1 MVKYMDGNIS
11 TWSNDDYDRDSI
23 KLCVNKIKEEFGQQF
38 SNSKSILEQHTHT
51 MTIHE
56 SQLPDGVVFAETKE
70 DVQKVVKICSEHKCP
85 IIPFGVGSS
94 FEGHLNAPF
103 GGISIDMN
111 NMNKIIEVFSED
123 LLVVVQPGVT
133 REQLNTHLRDTGLF
147 FPIDPGANAS
157 IGGMA
162 ATRASGTNAV
172 KYGTMKDNV
181 IALEVVTP
189 DGEIIK
195 TASKARKSSAGYDLT
210 RLMVGSEGTLGIST
224 EITLKLY
231 GIPEVIA
238 GGRVSFPSVKD
249 ATDCVIMTIQAGIP
263 VARIEFLDVTQ
274 VKAINNYS
282 KTNLPESPLLLLEFH
297 GSDLSVKEQSELFG
311 EICADFGGIDFEWT
325 SNNEERNKLWK
336 ARHDAYWSCKAVRPE
351 AEIYSTDVCVPIS
364 RLSDCI
370 IETIEDMERN
380 NLIGPI
386 VSHAGDGNFHVAL
399 LIDKNSEEELK
410 KLSDFLTRI
419 SERAIRMD
427 GTCTGEHGVGQGKR
441 KYMLKELG
449 SAVDVMKQIKNAFDP
464 KKIMNPG
471 KLFL

>member
-1 MVKYMDGNIS
+1 MDGNTSI
-11 TWSNDDYDRDSI
+11 WSSDNYDPESI
-23 KLCVNKIKEEFGQQF
+23 KLCVIKLKEEFGQQF
-38 SNSKSILEQHTHT
+38 SNTQSILEQHTHT

-56 SQLPDGVVFAETKE
+56 SELPDGVVFVETKY
-70 DVQKVVKICSEHKCP
+70 DVQKVVNICKEYKCP

-94 FEGHLNAPF
+94 FEGHLNAPY

-111 NMNKIIEVFSED
+111 NMNKILKVYQDD

-133 REQLNTHLRDTGLF
+133 REQLNTYLRDTGLF

-157 IGGMA
+157 IGGMT

-172 KYGTMKDNV
+172 RYGTMKDNV

-189 DGEIIK
+189 DGQIIK
-195 TASKARKSSAGYDLT
+195 TANKARKSSAGYDLT
-210 RLMVGSEGTLGIST
+210 RLMIGSEGTLGITT

-238 GGRVSFPSVKD
+238 GGRVSFPTVKD
-249 ATDCVIMTIQAGIP
+249 ATDAVIMTIQAGIP
-263 VARIEFLDVTQ
+263 VARIEFMDTAQ
-274 VKAINNYS
+274 VKAVNNYS
-282 KTNLPESPLLLLEFH
+282 KTNLPEAPLLLVEFH
-297 GSDLSVKEQSELFG
+297 GSQSSVDEQSELFG
-311 EICADFGGIDFEWT
+311 EISSDFGGKDFEWT
-325 SNNEERNKLWK
+325 SNNEDRNKLWK
-336 ARHDAYWSCKAVRPE
+336 ARHDAYWSCRAVRPE
-351 AEIYSTDVCVPIS
+351 AELYSTDVCVPIS
-364 RLSDCI
+364 KLSDCI
-370 IETIEDMERN
+370 TETIEDMEQN
-380 NLIGPI
+380 ELIGPI

-399 LIDKNSEEELK
+399 LIDKNSRTELD
-410 KLSDFLTRI
+410 KLDNFLLRI

-449 SAVDVMKQIKNAFDP
+449 NAVNVMKSVKEAFDP
-464 KKIMNPG
+464 HKIMNPG

>member
-1 MVKYMDGNIS
+1 MDGSIS
-11 TWSNDDYDRDSI
+11 AWTESDYSKESI
-23 KLCVNKIKEEFGQQF
+23 KLCVNKIKDEFGQQF

-56 SQLPDGVVFAETKE
+56 SELPDGVVFAETKE
-70 DVQKVVKICSEHKCP
+70 DVQKVVKICSEYKCP

-94 FEGHLNAPF
+94 FEGHINAPY

-111 NMNKIIEVFSED
+111 NMNKIIKVYQED

-157 IGGMA
+157 IGGMT

-172 KYGTMKDNV
+172 RYGTMKDNV

-189 DGEIIK
+189 DGQIIK
-195 TASKARKSSAGYDLT
+195 TANKARKSSAGYDLT
-210 RLMVGSEGTLGIST
+210 RLMVGSEGTLGIAT

-249 ATDCVIMTIQAGIP
+249 ATDAVIMTVQAGIP
-263 VARIEFLDVTQ
+263 VARIEFLDTAQ
-274 VKAINNYS
+274 VIAVNNYS
-282 KTNLPESPLLLLEFH
+282 KTNLPEAPLLLLEFH
-297 GSDLSVKEQSELFG
+297 GSEASVKEQSELFG
-311 EICADFGGIDFEWT
+311 EIASDFGGNDFEWT
-325 SNNEERNKLWK
+325 SNSEDRNKLWK

-364 RLSDCI
+364 KLSDCI
-370 IETIEDMERN
+370 TETIEDMKKNE
-380 NLIGPI
+380 LIGPI

-399 LIDKNSEEELK
+399 LIDKKSDEELK
-410 KLSDFLTRI
+410 KLDDFLIRI
-419 SERAIRMD
+419 SERAIRMN

-449 SAVDVMKQIKNAFDP
+449 GAVDIMKKVKNAFDP
-464 KKIMNPG
+464 NKIMNPG

>member
-1 MVKYMDGNIS
+1 MDGNTSI
-11 TWSNDDYDRDSI
+11 WSSDNYDPESI
-23 KLCVNKIKEEFGQQF
+23 KLCVKKLKEEFGQQF
-38 SNSKSILEQHTHT
+38 SDSQSILEQHTHT

-56 SQLPDGVVFAETKE
+56 SELPNGVVFVETKE
-70 DVQKVVKICSEHKCP
+70 DVQKVVNICNEYKCP

-111 NMNKIIEVFSED
+111 NMDKILKVYQDD

-133 REQLNTHLRDTGLF
+133 REQLNKYLRYTGLF

-157 IGGMA
+157 IGGMT

-172 KYGTMKDNV
+172 RYGTMKDNV

-189 DGEIIK
+189 DGQIIK
-195 TASKARKSSAGYDLT
+195 TANKARKSSAGYDLT
-210 RLMVGSEGTLGIST
+210 RLMVGSEGTLGITT

-249 ATDCVIMTIQAGIP
+249 ATDAVIMTIQAGIP
-263 VARIEFLDVTQ
+263 VARIEFMDIAQ
-274 VKAINNYS
+274 VKAVNDYS
-282 KTNLPESPLLLLEFH
+282 KTNLPEAPLLLVEFH
-297 GSDLSVKEQSELFG
+297 GSQSSVDEQSELFG
-311 EICADFGGIDFEWT
+311 EISSDFGGKDFEWT
-325 SNNEERNKLWK
+325 SNNEDRNKLWK
-336 ARHDAYWSCKAVRPE
+336 ARHDAYWSCRAVRPE
-351 AEIYSTDVCVPIS
+351 AELYSTDVCVPIS
-364 RLSDCI
+364 KLSDCI
-370 IETIEDMERN
+370 TETIEDMEQN
-380 NLIGPI
+380 ELIGPI

-399 LIDKNSEEELK
+399 LIDKNNKMELD
-410 KLSDFLTRI
+410 KLDEFLVRI
-419 SERAIRMD
+419 SERAIKMH

-449 SAVDVMKQIKNAFDP
+449 NAVNVMKKIKEAFDP
-464 KKIMNPG
+464 HKIMNPG

>member
-1 MVKYMDGNIS
+1 MDGNTSI
-11 TWSNDDYDRDSI
+11 WSSDNYDPVSI
-23 KLCVNKIKEEFGQQF
+23 KLCVKKLKEEFGQQF
-38 SNSKSILEQHTHT
+38 SDSQSILEQHTHT

-56 SQLPDGVVFAETKE
+56 SELPNGVVFVETKE
-70 DVQKVVKICSEHKCP
+70 DVQKVVNICKGYKCP

-111 NMNKIIEVFSED
+111 NMNKILRVYQDD

-133 REQLNTHLRDTGLF
+133 REQLNTYLRDTGLF

-157 IGGMA
+157 IGGMT

-172 KYGTMKDNV
+172 RYGTMKDNV

-189 DGEIIK
+189 DGQIIK
-195 TASKARKSSAGYDLT
+195 TANKARKSSAGYDLT
-210 RLMVGSEGTLGIST
+210 RLMVGSEGTLGITT

-238 GGRVSFPSVKD
+238 GGRVSFPTVKN
-249 ATDCVIMTIQAGIP
+249 ATDAVIMTIQAGIP
-263 VARIEFLDVTQ
+263 VARIEFMDTAQ
-274 VKAINNYS
+274 VKAVNNYS
-282 KTNLPESPLLLLEFH
+282 KTNLPEAPLLLVEFH
-297 GSDLSVKEQSELFG
+297 GSQSSVDEQSELFG
-311 EICADFGGIDFEWT
+311 EISSDFGGKDFEWT
-325 SNNEERNKLWK
+325 SNNEDRSKLWK
-336 ARHDAYWSCKAVRPE
+336 ARHDAYWSCRAVRPE
-351 AEIYSTDVCVPIS
+351 AELYSTDVCVPIS
-364 RLSDCI
+364 KLSDCI
-370 IETIEDMERN
+370 TETIEDMEQN
-380 NLIGPI
+380 ELIGPI

-399 LIDKNSEEELK
+399 LIDKNNKIELD
-410 KLSDFLTRI
+410 KLDEFLVRI

-449 SAVDVMKQIKNAFDP
+449 NAVNVMKSVKEAFDP
-464 KKIMNPG
+464 HKIMNPG

>member
-1 MVKYMDGNIS
+1 MDGNTSI
-11 TWSNDDYDRDSI
+11 WSSDNYDPESI
-23 KLCVNKIKEEFGQQF
+23 KLCVEKLKEEFGQQF
-38 SNSKSILEQHTHT
+38 SDSQSILEQHTHT

-56 SQLPDGVVFAETKE
+56 SELPNGVVFVETKE
-70 DVQKVVKICSEHKCP
+70 DVQKVVNICDEYKCP

-111 NMNKIIEVFSED
+111 NMNKILKVYQDD

-133 REQLNTHLRDTGLF
+133 REQLNTYLRDTGLF

-157 IGGMA
+157 IGGMT

-172 KYGTMKDNV
+172 RYGTMKDNV

-189 DGEIIK
+189 DGQIIK
-195 TASKARKSSAGYDLT
+195 TANKARKSSAGYDLT
-210 RLMVGSEGTLGIST
+210 RLMVGSEGTLGITT

-238 GGRVSFPSVKD
+238 GGRVSFPTVKD
-249 ATDCVIMTIQAGIP
+249 ATDAVIMTIQAGIP
-263 VARIEFLDVTQ
+263 VARIEFMDTAQ
-274 VKAINNYS
+274 VMAVNNYS
-282 KTNLPESPLLLLEFH
+282 KTNLPEAPLLLVEFH
-297 GSDLSVKEQSELFG
+297 GSQSSVDEQSELFG
-311 EICADFGGIDFEWT
+311 EISSDFGGKDFEWT

-336 ARHDAYWSCKAVRPE
+336 ARHDAYWSCRAVRPE
-351 AEIYSTDVCVPIS
+351 AELYSTDVCVPIS
-364 RLSDCI
+364 KLSDCI
-370 IETIEDMERN
+370 TETIEDMEQN
-380 NLIGPI
+380 KLIGPI

-399 LIDKNSEEELK
+399 LIDKNNKTELE
-410 KLSDFLTRI
+410 KLDKFLVRI

-449 SAVDVMKQIKNAFDP
+449 NAVNVMKSVKEAFDP
-464 KKIMNPG
+464 HKIMNPG

>member
-1 MVKYMDGNIS
+1 MDGNVS
-11 TWSNDDYDRDSI
+11 VWSDEDYDKESI
-23 KLCVNKIKEEFGQQF
+23 KLCVKKIQEEFGQQF
-38 SNSKSILEQHTHT
+38 SSSKSILEQHTHT

-56 SQLPDGVVFAETKE
+56 SELPNGVVFAESKE
-70 DVQKVVKICSEHKCP
+70 DVQKVVRICNEFKCP

-94 FEGHLNAPF
+94 FEGHLNAPY
-103 GGISIDMN
+103 GGISIDMS
-111 NMNKIIEVFSED
+111 NMNKILTVHQED

-157 IGGMA
+157 LGGMT

-172 KYGTMKDNV
+172 RYGTMKDNV

-189 DGEIIK
+189 DGQIIK
-195 TASKARKSSAGYDLT
+195 TANKARKSSAGYDLT
-210 RLMVGSEGTLGIST
+210 RLMVGSEGTLGITT

-249 ATDCVIMTIQAGIP
+249 ATDAVIMTVQAGIP
-263 VARIEFLDVTQ
+263 VARIEFLDVAQ
-274 VKAINNYS
+274 VKAVNSYS
-282 KTNLPESPLLLLEFH
+282 KTNLPEAPLLLLEFH
-297 GSDLSVKEQSELFG
+297 GSEKSVKEQSELFS
-311 EICADFGGIDFEWT
+311 EIASDFGGNDFEWT

-336 ARHDAYWSCKAVRPE
+336 ARHDAYWSCRSVRPE

-364 RLSDCI
+364 KLSDCI
-370 IETIEDMERN
+370 TETIEDMEKN
-380 NLIGPI
+380 ELIGPI

-399 LIDKNSEEELK
+399 LIDKNSKTELD
-410 KLSDFLTRI
+410 KLDSFLIRI

-427 GTCTGEHGVGQGKR
+427 GTCTGEHGIGQGKR

-449 SAVDVMKQIKNAFDP
+449 NAVDVMKKVKNAFDP

-471 KLFL
+471 KIFL

>member
-1 MVKYMDGNIS
+1 MDGNTSI
-11 TWSNDDYDRDSI
+11 WSSDNYDPESI
-23 KLCVNKIKEEFGQQF
+23 KLCVKKLKEEFGQQF
-38 SNSKSILEQHTHT
+38 SNTQSILEQHTHT

-56 SQLPDGVVFAETKE
+56 SELPDGVVFVETKN
-70 DVQKVVKICSEHKCP
+70 DVQKVVNICKEYKCP

-94 FEGHLNAPF
+94 FEGHLNAPY

-111 NMNKIIEVFSED
+111 NMNKILKVYQDD

-133 REQLNTHLRDTGLF
+133 REQLNTYLRDTGLF

-157 IGGMA
+157 IGGMT

-172 KYGTMKDNV
+172 RYGTMKDNV

-189 DGEIIK
+189 DGQIIK
-195 TASKARKSSAGYDLT
+195 TANKARKSSAGYDLT
-210 RLMVGSEGTLGIST
+210 RLMVGSEGTLGITT

-238 GGRVSFPSVKD
+238 GGRVSFPTVKD
-249 ATDCVIMTIQAGIP
+249 ATDAVIMTIQAGIP
-263 VARIEFLDVTQ
+263 VARIEFMDTAQ
-274 VKAINNYS
+274 VKAVNNYS
-282 KTNLPESPLLLLEFH
+282 KTNLPEAPLLLVEFH
-297 GSDLSVKEQSELFG
+297 GSQSSVDEQSELFG
-311 EICADFGGIDFEWT
+311 EISSDFGGKDFKWT
-325 SNNEERNKLWK
+325 SNNEDRNKLWK
-336 ARHDAYWSCKAVRPE
+336 ARHDAYWSCRAVRPE
-351 AEIYSTDVCVPIS
+351 AELYSTDVCVPIS
-364 RLSDCI
+364 KLSDCI
-370 IETIEDMERN
+370 TETIEDMEQN
-380 NLIGPI
+380 ELIGPI

-399 LIDKNSEEELK
+399 LIDKNSKTELD
-410 KLSDFLTRI
+410 KLDNFLLRI

-449 SAVDVMKQIKNAFDP
+449 NAVNVMKSVKEAFDP
-464 KKIMNPG
+464 HKIMNPG

>member
-1 MVKYMDGNIS
+1 MHDEIS
-11 TWSNDDYDRDSI
+11 LWSENDYDKESI
-23 KLCVNKIKEEFGQQF
+23 RLCVEKIKNEFGQQF

-51 MTIHE
+51 MTIHDSE
-56 SQLPDGVVFAETKE
+56 LPDGVVFVESKE
-70 DVQKVVKICSEHKCP
+70 DVQKVVKICNEYKCP
-85 IIPFGVGSS
+85 IIPFGIGSS
-94 FEGHLNAPF
+94 FEGHVNAPY

-111 NMNKIIEVFSED
+111 NMNKILNVYQED

-133 REQLNTHLRDTGLF
+133 REQLNIHLRDTGLF

-181 IALEVVTP
+181 IALGVVTA
-189 DGEIIK
+189 DGQLIK
-195 TASKARKSSAGYDLT
+195 TANKARKSSAGYDLT

-249 ATDCVIMTIQAGIP
+249 ATDAVIMTIQSGIP
-263 VARIEFLDVTQ
+263 VARIEFLDLAQ

-297 GSDLSVKEQSELFG
+297 GSESSVKEQSELFG
-311 EICADFGGIDFEWT
+311 EIASDFGGNDFEWT
-325 SNNEERNKLWK
+325 SNNEERSKLWQ

-351 AEIYSTDVCVPIS
+351 ADIYSTDVCVPIS
-364 RLSDCI
+364 RLSDCM
-370 IETIEDMERN
+370 IETIEDMEKN
-380 NLIGPI
+380 DLIGPI

-399 LIDKNSEEELK
+399 LIDKNSKEELK
-410 KLSDFLTRI
+410 KLDTFLTRI

-427 GTCTGEHGVGQGKR
+427 GTCTGEHGIGQGKR
-441 KYMLKELG
+441 KYMLKELAG
-449 SAVDVMKQIKNAFDP
+449 AVNVMKQVKMAFDP
-464 KKIMNPG
+464 YKIMNPG

>member
-1 MVKYMDGNIS
+1 MDGS
-11 TWSNDDYDRDSI
+11 TSAWTAGDYSKESI
-23 KLCVNKIKEEFGQQF
+23 KLCVNKIKDEFGQQF

-56 SQLPDGVVFAETKE
+56 SELPDGVVFVETKE
-70 DVQKVVKICSEHKCP
+70 DVQKVVKICSEYKCP

-94 FEGHLNAPF
+94 FEGHINAPY

-111 NMNKIIEVFSED
+111 NMNKIIKVYQED

-157 IGGMA
+157 IGGMT

-172 KYGTMKDNV
+172 RYGTMKDNV

-189 DGEIIK
+189 DGQIIK
-195 TASKARKSSAGYDLT
+195 TANKARKSSAGYDLT
-210 RLMVGSEGTLGIST
+210 RLMVGSEGTLGIAT

-249 ATDCVIMTIQAGIP
+249 ATDAVIMTVQAGIP
-263 VARIEFLDVTQ
+263 VARIEFLDTAQ
-274 VKAINNYS
+274 VIAVNNYS
-282 KTNLPESPLLLLEFH
+282 KTNLPEAPLLLLEFH
-297 GSDLSVKEQSELFG
+297 GSEASVKEQSELFG
-311 EICADFGGIDFEWT
+311 EIASDFGGNDFEWT
-325 SNNEERNKLWK
+325 SNSEDRNKLWK

-364 RLSDCI
+364 KLSDCI
-370 IETIEDMERN
+370 TETIEDMKKNE
-380 NLIGPI
+380 LIGPI

-399 LIDKNSEEELK
+399 LIDKKSDEELK
-410 KLSDFLTRI
+410 KLDDFLIRI

-449 SAVDVMKQIKNAFDP
+449 GAVDIMKKVKNAFDP
-464 KKIMNPG
+464 NKIMNPG

>member
-1 MVKYMDGNIS
+1 MDGS
-11 TWSNDDYDRDSI
+11 TSAWTASDYSKESI
-23 KLCVNKIKEEFGQQF
+23 KLCVNKIKDEFGQQF

-56 SQLPDGVVFAETKE
+56 SELPDGVVFVETKE
-70 DVQKVVKICSEHKCP
+70 DVQKVVKICNEYKCP

-94 FEGHLNAPF
+94 FEGHINAPY

-111 NMNKIIEVFSED
+111 NMNKIINVYQED

-157 IGGMA
+157 IGGMT

-172 KYGTMKDNV
+172 RYGTMKDNV

-189 DGEIIK
+189 DGQIIK
-195 TASKARKSSAGYDLT
+195 TANKARKSSAGYDLT
-210 RLMVGSEGTLGIST
+210 RLMVGSEGTLGITT

-249 ATDCVIMTIQAGIP
+249 ATDAVIMTVQAGIP
-263 VARIEFLDVTQ
+263 VARIEFLDMAQ
-274 VKAINNYS
+274 VIAVNNYS
-282 KTNLPESPLLLLEFH
+282 KTNLPEDPLLLLEFH
-297 GSDLSVKEQSELFG
+297 GSETSVKEQSELFG
-311 EICADFGGIDFEWT
+311 EIASDFGGNDFEWT
-325 SNNEERNKLWK
+325 SNNEDRNKLWK

-364 RLSDCI
+364 KLSDCI
-370 IETIEDMERN
+370 TETIEDMEKN
-380 NLIGPI
+380 ELIGPI

-399 LIDKNSEEELK
+399 LIDKKSDLELK
-410 KLSDFLTRI
+410 KLDSFLIRI
-419 SERAIRMD
+419 SERAIRMN

-449 SAVDVMKQIKNAFDP
+449 GAVDIMKKVKNAFDP
-464 KKIMNPG
+464 NKIMNPG

>member
-1 MVKYMDGNIS
+1 MDGSIS
-11 TWSNDDYDRDSI
+11 AWTESDYSKESI
-23 KLCVNKIKEEFGQQF
+23 KLCVNKIKDEFGQQF

-56 SQLPDGVVFAETKE
+56 SELPDGVVFVETKE
-70 DVQKVVKICSEHKCP
+70 DVQKVVKICSEYKCP

-94 FEGHLNAPF
+94 FEGHINAPY

-111 NMNKIIEVFSED
+111 NMNKIINVYQED

-157 IGGMA
+157 IGGMT

-172 KYGTMKDNV
+172 RYGTMKDNV

-189 DGEIIK
+189 DGQIIK
-195 TASKARKSSAGYDLT
+195 TANKARKSSAGYDLT
-210 RLMVGSEGTLGIST
+210 RLMVGSEGTLGIAT

-249 ATDCVIMTIQAGIP
+249 ATDAVIMTVQAGIP
-263 VARIEFLDVTQ
+263 VARIEFLDTAQ
-274 VKAINNYS
+274 VIAVNNYS
-282 KTNLPESPLLLLEFH
+282 KTNLPEAPLLLLEFH
-297 GSDLSVKEQSELFG
+297 GSETSVKEQSELFG
-311 EICADFGGIDFEWT
+311 EIASDFGGNDFEWT
-325 SNNEERNKLWK
+325 SNNEDRNKLWK

-364 RLSDCI
+364 KLSDCI
-370 IETIEDMERN
+370 TETIEDMEKN
-380 NLIGPI
+380 ELIGPI

-399 LIDKNSEEELK
+399 LIDKKSDLELK
-410 KLSDFLTRI
+410 KLDSFLIRI
-419 SERAIRMD
+419 SERAIRMN

-449 SAVDVMKQIKNAFDP
+449 GAVDIMKKVKNAFDP
-464 KKIMNPG
+464 NKIMNPG

>member
-1 MVKYMDGNIS
+1 MDGNTSI
-11 TWSNDDYDRDSI
+11 WSSDNYDPVSI
-23 KLCVNKIKEEFGQQF
+23 KLCVKKLKEEFGQQF
-38 SNSKSILEQHTHT
+38 SDSQSILEQHTHT

-56 SQLPDGVVFAETKE
+56 SELPNGVVFVEKKE
-70 DVQKVVKICSEHKCP
+70 DVQKVVNICKEYKCP

-111 NMNKIIEVFSED
+111 NMNKILKVYQDD

-133 REQLNTHLRDTGLF
+133 REQLNTYLRDTGLF

-157 IGGMA
+157 IGGMT

-172 KYGTMKDNV
+172 RYGTMKDNV

-189 DGEIIK
+189 DGQIIK
-195 TASKARKSSAGYDLT
+195 TANKARKSSAGYDLT
-210 RLMVGSEGTLGIST
+210 RLMVGSEGTLGITT

-238 GGRVSFPSVKD
+238 GGRVSFPTVKN
-249 ATDCVIMTIQAGIP
+249 ATDAVIMTIQAGIP
-263 VARIEFLDVTQ
+263 VARIEFMDTAQ
-274 VKAINNYS
+274 VKAVNNYS
-282 KTNLPESPLLLLEFH
+282 KTNLPEAPLLLVEFH
-297 GSDLSVKEQSELFG
+297 GSQSSVDEQSELFG
-311 EICADFGGIDFEWT
+311 EISSDFGGKDFEWT
-325 SNNEERNKLWK
+325 SNNEDRNKLWK
-336 ARHDAYWSCKAVRPE
+336 ARHDAYWSCRAVRPE
-351 AEIYSTDVCVPIS
+351 AELYSTDVCVPIS
-364 RLSDCI
+364 KLSDCI
-370 IETIEDMERN
+370 TETIEDMEQN
-380 NLIGPI
+380 ELIGPI

-399 LIDKNSEEELK
+399 LIDKNNKNELD
-410 KLSDFLTRI
+410 KLDEFLVRI

-449 SAVDVMKQIKNAFDP
+449 NAVNVMKSVKEAFDP
-464 KKIMNPG
+464 HKIMNPG

>member
-1 MVKYMDGNIS
+1 MDGNTSI
-11 TWSNDDYDRDSI
+11 WSSDNYDPESI
-23 KLCVNKIKEEFGQQF
+23 KLCVEKLKEEFGQQF
-38 SNSKSILEQHTHT
+38 SDSQSILEQHTHT

-56 SQLPDGVVFAETKE
+56 SELPNGVVFVETKE
-70 DVQKVVKICSEHKCP
+70 DVQKVVNICDEYKCP

-111 NMNKIIEVFSED
+111 NMNKILKVYQDD

-133 REQLNTHLRDTGLF
+133 REQLNTYLRDTGLF

-157 IGGMA
+157 IGGMT

-172 KYGTMKDNV
+172 RYGTMKDNV

-189 DGEIIK
+189 DGQIIK
-195 TASKARKSSAGYDLT
+195 TANKARKSSAGYDLT
-210 RLMVGSEGTLGIST
+210 RLMVGSEGTLGITT

-238 GGRVSFPSVKD
+238 GGRVSFPTVKD
-249 ATDCVIMTIQAGIP
+249 ATDAVIMTIQAGIP
-263 VARIEFLDVTQ
+263 VARIEFMDTAQ
-274 VKAINNYS
+274 VIAVNNYS
-282 KTNLPESPLLLLEFH
+282 KTNLPEAPLLLVEFH
-297 GSDLSVKEQSELFG
+297 GSQSSVDEQSELFG
-311 EICADFGGIDFEWT
+311 EISSDFGGKDFEWT

-336 ARHDAYWSCKAVRPE
+336 ARHDAYWSCRAVRPE
-351 AEIYSTDVCVPIS
+351 AELYSTDVCVPIS
-364 RLSDCI
+364 KLSDCI
-370 IETIEDMERN
+370 TETIEDMEQN
-380 NLIGPI
+380 ELIGPI

-399 LIDKNSEEELK
+399 LIDKNNKTELE
-410 KLSDFLTRI
+410 KLDKFLVRI

-449 SAVDVMKQIKNAFDP
+449 NAVNVMKSVKEAFDP
-464 KKIMNPG
+464 HKIMNPG

>member
-1 MVKYMDGNIS
+1 MHDEIS
-11 TWSNDDYDRDSI
+11 LWSENDYDKESI
-23 KLCVNKIKEEFGQQF
+23 RLCVEKIKNEFGQQF

-51 MTIHE
+51 MTIHDSE
-56 SQLPDGVVFAETKE
+56 LPDGVVFVESKE
-70 DVQKVVKICSEHKCP
+70 DVQKVVKICNEYKCP
-85 IIPFGVGSS
+85 IIPFGIGSS
-94 FEGHLNAPF
+94 FEGHVNAPY

-111 NMNKIIEVFSED
+111 NMNKILNVYQED

-133 REQLNTHLRDTGLF
+133 REQLNIHLRNTGLF

-181 IALEVVTP
+181 IALEVVTA
-189 DGEIIK
+189 DGQLIK
-195 TASKARKSSAGYDLT
+195 TANKARKSSAGYDLT

-249 ATDCVIMTIQAGIP
+249 ATDAVIMTIQSGIP
-263 VARIEFLDVTQ
+263 VARIEFLDLAQ

-297 GSDLSVKEQSELFG
+297 GSESSVKEQSELFG
-311 EICADFGGIDFEWT
+311 EIASDFGGNDFEWT
-325 SNNEERNKLWK
+325 SNNEERSKLWQ

-351 AEIYSTDVCVPIS
+351 ADIYSTDVCVPIS
-364 RLSDCI
+364 RLSDCM
-370 IETIEDMERN
+370 IETIEDMEKN
-380 NLIGPI
+380 DLIGPI

-399 LIDKNSEEELK
+399 LIDKNSKEELK
-410 KLSDFLTRI
+410 KLDTFLTRI

-427 GTCTGEHGVGQGKR
+427 GTCTGEHGIGQGKR

-449 SAVDVMKQIKNAFDP
+449 SAVNVMKQVKMAFDP
-464 KKIMNPG
+464 YKIMNPG

>member
-1 MVKYMDGNIS
+1 MDGNTSI
-11 TWSNDDYDRDSI
+11 WSSDNYDPVSI
-23 KLCVNKIKEEFGQQF
+23 KLCVKKLKEEFGQQF
-38 SNSKSILEQHTHT
+38 SDSQSILEQHTHT

-56 SQLPDGVVFAETKE
+56 SELPNGVVFVETKE
-70 DVQKVVKICSEHKCP
+70 DVQKVVNICKEYKCP

-111 NMNKIIEVFSED
+111 NMNKILKVYQDD

-133 REQLNTHLRDTGLF
+133 REQLNTYLRDTGLF

-157 IGGMA
+157 IGGMT

-172 KYGTMKDNV
+172 RYGTMKDNV

-189 DGEIIK
+189 DGQIIK
-195 TASKARKSSAGYDLT
+195 TANKARKSSAGYDLT
-210 RLMVGSEGTLGIST
+210 RLMVGSEGTLGITT

-238 GGRVSFPSVKD
+238 GGRVSFPTVKN
-249 ATDCVIMTIQAGIP
+249 ATDAVIMTIQAGIP
-263 VARIEFLDVTQ
+263 VARIEFMDTAQ
-274 VKAINNYS
+274 VKAVNNYS
-282 KTNLPESPLLLLEFH
+282 KTNLPEAPLLLVEFH
-297 GSDLSVKEQSELFG
+297 GSQSSVDEQSELFG
-311 EICADFGGIDFEWT
+311 EISSDFGGKDFEWT
-325 SNNEERNKLWK
+325 SNNEDRNKLWK
-336 ARHDAYWSCKAVRPE
+336 ARHDAYWSCRAVRPE
-351 AEIYSTDVCVPIS
+351 AELYSTDVCVPIS
-364 RLSDCI
+364 KLSDCI
-370 IETIEDMERN
+370 TETIEDMEQN
-380 NLIGPI
+380 ELIGPI

-399 LIDKNSEEELK
+399 LIDKNNKNELD
-410 KLSDFLTRI
+410 KLDEFLVRI

-449 SAVDVMKQIKNAFDP
+449 NAVNVMKSVKEKEQHPLID
-464 KKIMNPG
+464 
-471 KLFL
+471 

>member
-1 MVKYMDGNIS
+1 MDGNVS
-11 TWSNDDYDRDSI
+11 VWSGEDYDKESI
-23 KLCVNKIKEEFGQQF
+23 RLCVNKIQEEFGQQF
-38 SNSKSILEQHTHT
+38 SSSKSILEQHTHT

-56 SQLPDGVVFAETKE
+56 SELPDGVVFAESKE
-70 DVQKVVKICSEHKCP
+70 DVQKVVKICNEFKCP

-94 FEGHLNAPF
+94 FEGHLNAPY

-111 NMNKIIEVFSED
+111 NMNKILTVHHED

-157 IGGMA
+157 LGGMT

-172 KYGTMKDNV
+172 RYGTMKDNV

-189 DGEIIK
+189 DGQIIK
-195 TASKARKSSAGYDLT
+195 TANKARKSSAGYDLT
-210 RLMVGSEGTLGIST
+210 RLMVGSEGTLGVTT

-231 GIPEVIA
+231 GIPELIA

-249 ATDCVIMTIQAGIP
+249 ATDAVIMTVQAGIP
-263 VARIEFLDVTQ
+263 VARIEFLDIAQ
-274 VKAINNYS
+274 VKAVNSYS
-282 KTNLPESPLLLLEFH
+282 KTNLPEAPLLLLEFH
-297 GSDLSVKEQSELFG
+297 GSEKSVKEQSELFG
-311 EICADFGGIDFEWT
+311 EIASDHGGNDFEWT
-325 SNNEERNKLWK
+325 SNNEDRNKLWK

-364 RLSDCI
+364 KLSDCI
-370 IETIEDMERN
+370 IETIEDMEKN
-380 NLIGPI
+380 ELIGPI

-399 LIDKNSEEELK
+399 LIDKKNQVELD
-410 KLSDFLTRI
+410 KLDSFLVRI
-419 SERAIRMD
+419 SERAIRMN

-449 SAVDVMKQIKNAFDP
+449 NAVDVMKKVKNAFDP
-464 KKIMNPG
+464 NKIMNPG

>member
-1 MVKYMDGNIS
+1 MDGS
-11 TWSNDDYDRDSI
+11 TSAWTASDYSKESI
-23 KLCVNKIKEEFGQQF
+23 KLCVNKIKDEFGQQF

-56 SQLPDGVVFAETKE
+56 SELPDGVVFVETKE
-70 DVQKVVKICSEHKCP
+70 DVQKVVKICSEYKCP

-94 FEGHLNAPF
+94 FEGHINAPY

-111 NMNKIIEVFSED
+111 NMNKIINVYQED
-123 LLVVVQPGVT
+123 LLVVVQPCVT

-157 IGGMA
+157 IGGMT

-172 KYGTMKDNV
+172 RYGTMKDNV

-189 DGEIIK
+189 DGQIIK
-195 TASKARKSSAGYDLT
+195 TANKARKSSAGYDLT
-210 RLMVGSEGTLGIST
+210 RLMVGSEGTLGITT

-249 ATDCVIMTIQAGIP
+249 ATDAVIMTVQAGIP
-263 VARIEFLDVTQ
+263 VARIEFLDTAQ
-274 VKAINNYS
+274 VIAVNNYS
-282 KTNLPESPLLLLEFH
+282 KTNLPEAPLLLLEFH
-297 GSDLSVKEQSELFG
+297 GSETSVKEQSELFG
-311 EICADFGGIDFEWT
+311 EIASDFGGNDFEWT
-325 SNNEERNKLWK
+325 SNNEDRNKLWK

-364 RLSDCI
+364 KLSDCI
-370 IETIEDMERN
+370 TETIEDMEKN
-380 NLIGPI
+380 ELIGPI

-399 LIDKNSEEELK
+399 LIDKKSDLELK
-410 KLSDFLTRI
+410 KLDSFLIRI
-419 SERAIRMD
+419 SERAIRMN

-449 SAVDVMKQIKNAFDP
+449 GAVDIMKKVKNAFDP
-464 KKIMNPG
+464 NKIMNPG

>member
-1 MVKYMDGNIS
+1 MDGNVS
-11 TWSNDDYDRDSI
+11 VWSDEDYDKESI
-23 KLCVNKIKEEFGQQF
+23 RLCVNKIREEFGQQF
-38 SNSKSILEQHTHT
+38 SSSKSILEQHTHT

-56 SQLPDGVVFAETKE
+56 SELPDGVVFAESKE
-70 DVQKVVKICSEHKCP
+70 DVQKVVKICNEFKCP

-94 FEGHLNAPF
+94 FEGHLNAPY

-111 NMNKIIEVFSED
+111 NMNKILTVHHED

-157 IGGMA
+157 LGGMT

-172 KYGTMKDNV
+172 RYGTMKDNV

-189 DGEIIK
+189 DGQIIK
-195 TASKARKSSAGYDLT
+195 TANKARKSSAGYDLT
-210 RLMVGSEGTLGIST
+210 RLMVGSEGTLGITT

-249 ATDCVIMTIQAGIP
+249 ATDAVIMTVQAGIP
-263 VARIEFLDVTQ
+263 VARIEFLDIAQ
-274 VKAINNYS
+274 VKAVNSYS
-282 KTNLPESPLLLLEFH
+282 KTNLPEAPLLLLEFH
-297 GSDLSVKEQSELFG
+297 GSEKSVKEQSELFG
-311 EICADFGGIDFEWT
+311 EIASDHGGNDFEWT
-325 SNNEERNKLWK
+325 SNNEDRNKLWK

-364 RLSDCI
+364 KLSDCI
-370 IETIEDMERN
+370 IETIEDMEKN
-380 NLIGPI
+380 ELIGPI

-399 LIDKNSEEELK
+399 LIDKKNQVELD
-410 KLSDFLTRI
+410 KLDSFLVRI
-419 SERAIRMD
+419 SERAIRMN

-449 SAVDVMKQIKNAFDP
+449 NAVDVMKKVKNAFDP
-464 KKIMNPG
+464 NKIMNPG

>member
-1 MVKYMDGNIS
+1 MDGS
-11 TWSNDDYDRDSI
+11 VSVWSDEDYDKESI
-23 KLCVNKIKEEFGQQF
+23 KLCIKKIQEEFGQQF
-38 SNSKSILEQHTHT
+38 SSSKSILEQHTHT

-56 SQLPDGVVFAETKE
+56 SELPNGVVFAESKE
-70 DVQKVVKICSEHKCP
+70 DVQKVVRICNEFKCP

-94 FEGHLNAPF
+94 FEGHLNAPY

-111 NMNKIIEVFSED
+111 NMNKILTVHQED

-157 IGGMA
+157 LGGMT

-172 KYGTMKDNV
+172 RYGTMKDNV

-189 DGEIIK
+189 DGQIIK
-195 TASKARKSSAGYDLT
+195 TANKARKSSAGYDLT
-210 RLMVGSEGTLGIST
+210 RLMVGSEGTLGITT

-249 ATDCVIMTIQAGIP
+249 ATDAVIMTVQAGIP
-263 VARIEFLDVTQ
+263 VARIEFLDVAQ
-274 VKAINNYS
+274 VKAVNSYS
-282 KTNLPESPLLLLEFH
+282 KTNLPEAPLLLLEFH
-297 GSDLSVKEQSELFG
+297 GSEKSVKEQSELFS
-311 EICADFGGIDFEWT
+311 EIASDFGGNDFEWT

-336 ARHDAYWSCKAVRPE
+336 ARHDAYWSCRSVRPE

-364 RLSDCI
+364 KLSDCI
-370 IETIEDMERN
+370 TETIEDMEKN
-380 NLIGPI
+380 ELIGPI

-399 LIDKNSEEELK
+399 LIDKNSKTELD
-410 KLSDFLTRI
+410 KLDSFLVRI
-419 SERAIRMD
+419 SERAIRMN
-427 GTCTGEHGVGQGKR
+427 GTCTGEHGIGQGKR

-449 SAVDVMKQIKNAFDP
+449 NAVDVMKKVKNAFDP

-471 KLFL
+471 KIFL

>member
-1 MVKYMDGNIS
+1 MDGNIS
-11 TWSNDDYDRDSI
+11 VWSDKDYDKESI
-23 KLCVNKIKEEFGQQF
+23 KLCVQKIQEEFGQQF
-38 SNSKSILEQHTHT
+38 SSSKSILEQHTHT

-56 SQLPDGVVFAETKE
+56 SELPDGVVFAESKE
-70 DVQKVVKICSEHKCP
+70 DVQKVVEICNKFKCP
-85 IIPFGVGSS
+85 VIPFGVGSS
-94 FEGHLNAPF
+94 FEGHLNAPY

-111 NMNKIIEVFSED
+111 NMNKILTVHQED

-157 IGGMA
+157 LGGMT

-172 KYGTMKDNV
+172 RYGTMKDNV

-189 DGEIIK
+189 NGQIIK
-195 TASKARKSSAGYDLT
+195 TANKARKSSAGYDLT
-210 RLMVGSEGTLGIST
+210 RLMVGSEGTLGIAT

-238 GGRVSFPSVKD
+238 GGRVSFPSVKN
-249 ATDCVIMTIQAGIP
+249 ATDAVIMTVQAGIP
-263 VARIEFLDVTQ
+263 VARIEFLDVAQ
-274 VKAINNYS
+274 VKAVNNYS
-282 KTNLPESPLLLLEFH
+282 KTNLPEAPLLLLEFH
-297 GSDLSVKEQSELFG
+297 GSEKSVEEQSELFG
-311 EICADFGGIDFEWT
+311 EIASDFGGNDFEWT
-325 SNNEERNKLWK
+325 SNNEDRNKLWK
-336 ARHDAYWSCKAVRPE
+336 ARHDAYWSCRAVRPD

-364 RLSDCI
+364 KLSDCI
-370 IETIEDMERN
+370 TETIEDMEKN
-380 NLIGPI
+380 GLIGPI

-399 LIDKNSEEELK
+399 LIDKTSQLELD
-410 KLSDFLTRI
+410 KLDSFLIRI

-449 SAVDVMKQIKNAFDP
+449 NAVDVMKKVKNAFDP
-464 KKIMNPG
+464 NKIMNPG

>member
-1 MVKYMDGNIS
+1 MDGNIS
-11 TWSNDDYDRDSI
+11 VWSEEDYDKESI
-23 KLCVNKIKEEFGQQF
+23 RLCVNKIQEEFGQQF

-56 SQLPDGVVFAETKE
+56 SELPDGVVFAESKE
-70 DVQKVVKICSEHKCP
+70 DVQKVVKICNEFKCP

-94 FEGHLNAPF
+94 FEGHLNAPY

-111 NMNKIIEVFSED
+111 NMNKILTVHHED

-157 IGGMA
+157 LGGMT

-172 KYGTMKDNV
+172 RYGTMKDNV

-189 DGEIIK
+189 DGQIIK
-195 TASKARKSSAGYDLT
+195 TANKARKSSAGYDLT
-210 RLMVGSEGTLGIST
+210 RLMVGSEGTLGVTT

-231 GIPEVIA
+231 GIPELIA

-249 ATDCVIMTIQAGIP
+249 ATDAVIMTVQAGIP
-263 VARIEFLDVTQ
+263 VARIEFLDIAQ
-274 VKAINNYS
+274 VKAVNSYS
-282 KTNLPESPLLLLEFH
+282 KTNLPEAPLLLLEFH
-297 GSDLSVKEQSELFG
+297 GSEKSVKEQSELFG
-311 EICADFGGIDFEWT
+311 EIASDHGGNDFEWT
-325 SNNEERNKLWK
+325 SNNEDRNKLWK

-364 RLSDCI
+364 KLSDCI
-370 IETIEDMERN
+370 IETIEDMEKN
-380 NLIGPI
+380 ELIGPI

-399 LIDKNSEEELK
+399 LIDKKNQVELD
-410 KLSDFLTRI
+410 KLDSFLVRI
-419 SERAIRMD
+419 SERAIRMN

-449 SAVDVMKQIKNAFDP
+449 NAVDVMKKVKNAFDP
-464 KKIMNPG
+464 NKIMNPG

>member
-1 MVKYMDGNIS
+1 MDGS
-11 TWSNDDYDRDSI
+11 TSAWTASDYSKESI
-23 KLCVNKIKEEFGQQF
+23 KLCVDKIKDEFGQQF

-56 SQLPDGVVFAETKE
+56 SELPDGVVFVETKE
-70 DVQKVVKICSEHKCP
+70 DVQKVVKICSEYKCP

-94 FEGHLNAPF
+94 FEGHINAPY

-111 NMNKIIEVFSED
+111 NMNKIINVYQED

-157 IGGMA
+157 IGGMT

-172 KYGTMKDNV
+172 RYGTMKDNV

-189 DGEIIK
+189 DGQIIK
-195 TASKARKSSAGYDLT
+195 TANKARKSSAGYDLT
-210 RLMVGSEGTLGIST
+210 RLMVGSEGTLGITT

-249 ATDCVIMTIQAGIP
+249 ATDAVIMTVQAGIP
-263 VARIEFLDVTQ
+263 VARIEFLDTAQ
-274 VKAINNYS
+274 VIAVNNYS
-282 KTNLPESPLLLLEFH
+282 KTNLPEAPLLLLEFH
-297 GSDLSVKEQSELFG
+297 GSETSVKEQSELFG
-311 EICADFGGIDFEWT
+311 EIASDFGGNDFEWT
-325 SNNEERNKLWK
+325 SNNEDRNKLWK

-364 RLSDCI
+364 KLSDCI
-370 IETIEDMERN
+370 TETIEDMEKN
-380 NLIGPI
+380 ELTGPI

-399 LIDKNSEEELK
+399 LIDKKSDLELK
-410 KLSDFLTRI
+410 KLDSFLIRI
-419 SERAIRMD
+419 SERAIRMS

-449 SAVDVMKQIKNAFDP
+449 GAVDIMKKVKNAFDP
-464 KKIMNPG
+464 NKIMNPG

>member
-1 MVKYMDGNIS
+1 MDGS
-11 TWSNDDYDRDSI
+11 VSVWSDEDYDKESI
-23 KLCVNKIKEEFGQQF
+23 KLCVKKIQEEFGQQF
-38 SNSKSILEQHTHT
+38 SSSKSILEQHTHT

-56 SQLPDGVVFAETKE
+56 SELPNGVVFAESKE
-70 DVQKVVKICSEHKCP
+70 DVQKVVRICNEFKCP

-94 FEGHLNAPF
+94 FEGHLNAPY

-111 NMNKIIEVFSED
+111 NMNKILTVHQED

-157 IGGMA
+157 LGGMT

-172 KYGTMKDNV
+172 RYGTMKDNV

-189 DGEIIK
+189 DGQIIK
-195 TASKARKSSAGYDLT
+195 TANKARKSSAGYDLT
-210 RLMVGSEGTLGIST
+210 RLMVGSEGTLGITT

-238 GGRVSFPSVKD
+238 GGRVSFPTVKD
-249 ATDCVIMTIQAGIP
+249 ATDAVIMTVQAGIP
-263 VARIEFLDVTQ
+263 VARIEFLDVAQ
-274 VKAINNYS
+274 VKAVNSYS
-282 KTNLPESPLLLLEFH
+282 KTNLPEAPLLLLEFH
-297 GSDLSVKEQSELFG
+297 GSEKSVKEQSELFS
-311 EICADFGGIDFEWT
+311 EIASDFGGNDFEWT

-336 ARHDAYWSCKAVRPE
+336 ARHDAYWSCRSVRPE

-364 RLSDCI
+364 KLSDCI
-370 IETIEDMERN
+370 KETIEDMEMN
-380 NLIGPI
+380 ELIGPI

-399 LIDKNSEEELK
+399 LIDKNSKTELD
-410 KLSDFLTRI
+410 KLDSFLIRI

-427 GTCTGEHGVGQGKR
+427 GTCTGEHGIGQGKR

-449 SAVDVMKQIKNAFDP
+449 NAVDVMKKVKNAFDP

-471 KLFL
+471 KIFL

>member
-11 TWSNDDYDRDSI
+11 TWSNNDYDRDSI

>member
-1 MVKYMDGNIS
+1 MDGNVS
-11 TWSNDDYDRDSI
+11 VWSEEDYDKESI
-23 KLCVNKIKEEFGQQF
+23 RLCVNKIQEEFGQQF
-38 SNSKSILEQHTHT
+38 SSSKSILEQHTHT

-56 SQLPDGVVFAETKE
+56 SELPDGVVFAESKE
-70 DVQKVVKICSEHKCP
+70 DVQKVVKICNEFKCP

-94 FEGHLNAPF
+94 FEGHLNAPY

-111 NMNKIIEVFSED
+111 NMNKILTVHQED

-157 IGGMA
+157 LGGMT

-172 KYGTMKDNV
+172 RYGTMKDNV

-189 DGEIIK
+189 DGQIIK
-195 TASKARKSSAGYDLT
+195 TANKARKSSAGYDLT
-210 RLMVGSEGTLGIST
+210 RLMVGSEGTLGVTT

-231 GIPEVIA
+231 GIPELIA

-249 ATDCVIMTIQAGIP
+249 ATDAVIMTVQAGIP
-263 VARIEFLDVTQ
+263 VARIEFLDIAQ
-274 VKAINNYS
+274 VKAVNSYS
-282 KTNLPESPLLLLEFH
+282 KTNLPEAPLLLLEFH
-297 GSDLSVKEQSELFG
+297 GSEKSVKEQSELFG
-311 EICADFGGIDFEWT
+311 EIASDHGGNDFEWT
-325 SNNEERNKLWK
+325 SNNEDRNKLWK

-364 RLSDCI
+364 KLSDCI
-370 IETIEDMERN
+370 IETIEDMEKN
-380 NLIGPI
+380 ELVGPI

-399 LIDKNSEEELK
+399 LIDKKNQVELD
-410 KLSDFLTRI
+410 KLDSFLVRI
-419 SERAIRMD
+419 SERAIRMN

-449 SAVDVMKQIKNAFDP
+449 NAVDVMKKVKNAFDP
-464 KKIMNPG
+464 NKIMNPG

>member
-1 MVKYMDGNIS
+1 MDGNVS
-11 TWSNDDYDRDSI
+11 VWSEVDYDKESI
-23 KLCVNKIKEEFGQQF
+23 RLCVNKIQEEFGQQF
-38 SNSKSILEQHTHT
+38 SSSKSILEQHTHT

-56 SQLPDGVVFAETKE
+56 SELPDGVVFAESKE
-70 DVQKVVKICSEHKCP
+70 DVQKVVKICNEFKCP

-94 FEGHLNAPF
+94 FEGHLNAPY

-111 NMNKIIEVFSED
+111 NMNKILTVHHED

-157 IGGMA
+157 LGGMT

-172 KYGTMKDNV
+172 RYGTMKDNV

-189 DGEIIK
+189 DGQIIK
-195 TASKARKSSAGYDLT
+195 TANKARKSSAGYDLT
-210 RLMVGSEGTLGIST
+210 RLMVGSEGTLGVTT

-231 GIPEVIA
+231 GIPELIA

-249 ATDCVIMTIQAGIP
+249 ATDAVIMTVQAGIP
-263 VARIEFLDVTQ
+263 VARIEFLDIAQ
-274 VKAINNYS
+274 VKAVNSYS
-282 KTNLPESPLLLLEFH
+282 KTNLPEAPLLLLEFH
-297 GSDLSVKEQSELFG
+297 GSEKSVKEQSELFG
-311 EICADFGGIDFEWT
+311 EIASDHGGNDFEWT
-325 SNNEERNKLWK
+325 SNNEDRNKLWK

-364 RLSDCI
+364 KLSDCI
-370 IETIEDMERN
+370 IETIEDMEKN
-380 NLIGPI
+380 ELIGPI

-399 LIDKNSEEELK
+399 LIDKKNQVELD
-410 KLSDFLTRI
+410 KLDSFLVRI
-419 SERAIRMD
+419 SERAIRMN

-449 SAVDVMKQIKNAFDP
+449 NAVDVMKKVKNAFDP
-464 KKIMNPG
+464 NKIMNPG

>member
-1 MVKYMDGNIS
+1 MDGNVS
-11 TWSNDDYDRDSI
+11 VWSDEDYDKESI
-23 KLCVNKIKEEFGQQF
+23 KLCVKKIQEEFGQQF
-38 SNSKSILEQHTHT
+38 SSSKSILEQHTHT

-56 SQLPDGVVFAETKE
+56 SELPNGVVFAESKE
-70 DVQKVVKICSEHKCP
+70 DVQKVVRICNEFKCP

-94 FEGHLNAPF
+94 FEGHLNAPY

-111 NMNKIIEVFSED
+111 NMNKILTVHQED

-147 FPIDPGANAS
+147 FPIDPGANAPL
-157 IGGMA
+157 GGMT

-172 KYGTMKDNV
+172 RYGTMKDNV

-189 DGEIIK
+189 DGQIIK
-195 TASKARKSSAGYDLT
+195 TANKARKSSAGYDLT
-210 RLMVGSEGTLGIST
+210 RLMVGSEGTLGITT

-249 ATDCVIMTIQAGIP
+249 ATDAVIMTVQAGIP
-263 VARIEFLDVTQ
+263 VARIEFLDVAQ
-274 VKAINNYS
+274 VKAVNSYS
-282 KTNLPESPLLLLEFH
+282 KTNLPEAPLLLLEFH
-297 GSDLSVKEQSELFG
+297 GSEKSVKEQSELFS
-311 EICADFGGIDFEWT
+311 EIASDFGGNDFEWT

-336 ARHDAYWSCKAVRPE
+336 ARHDAYWSCRSVRPE

-364 RLSDCI
+364 KLSDCI
-370 IETIEDMERN
+370 TETIEDMEKN
-380 NLIGPI
+380 ELIGPI

-399 LIDKNSEEELK
+399 LIDKNSKTELD
-410 KLSDFLTRI
+410 KLDSFLIRI

-427 GTCTGEHGVGQGKR
+427 GTCTGEHGIGQGKR

-449 SAVDVMKQIKNAFDP
+449 NAVDVMKKVKNAFDP

-471 KLFL
+471 KIFL

>member
-1 MVKYMDGNIS
+1 MDGS
-11 TWSNDDYDRDSI
+11 TSAWTAGDYSKESI
-23 KLCVNKIKEEFGQQF
+23 KLCVNKIKDEFGQQF

-56 SQLPDGVVFAETKE
+56 SELPDGVVFVETKE
-70 DVQKVVKICSEHKCP
+70 DVQKVVKICNEYKCP

-94 FEGHLNAPF
+94 FEGHINAPY

-111 NMNKIIEVFSED
+111 NMNKIINVYQED

-157 IGGMA
+157 IGGMT

-172 KYGTMKDNV
+172 RYGTMKDNV

-189 DGEIIK
+189 DGQIIK
-195 TASKARKSSAGYDLT
+195 TANKARKSSAGYDLT
-210 RLMVGSEGTLGIST
+210 RLMVGSEGTLGITT

-249 ATDCVIMTIQAGIP
+249 ATDAVIMTVQAGIP
-263 VARIEFLDVTQ
+263 VARIEFLDTAQ
-274 VKAINNYS
+274 VIAVNNYS
-282 KTNLPESPLLLLEFH
+282 KTNLPEAPLLLLEFH
-297 GSDLSVKEQSELFG
+297 GSETSVKEQSELFG
-311 EICADFGGIDFEWT
+311 EIASDFGGNDFEWT
-325 SNNEERNKLWK
+325 SNNEDRNKLWK

-364 RLSDCI
+364 KLSDCI
-370 IETIEDMERN
+370 TETIEDMKKNE
-380 NLIGPI
+380 LIGPI

-399 LIDKNSEEELK
+399 LIDKKSDEELK
-410 KLSDFLTRI
+410 KLDDFLIRI

-449 SAVDVMKQIKNAFDP
+449 GAVDIMKKVKNAFDP
-464 KKIMNPG
+464 NKIMNPG

>member
-1 MVKYMDGNIS
+1 MDGNIS
-11 TWSNDDYDRDSI
+11 VWSDKDYDKESI
-23 KLCVNKIKEEFGQQF
+23 KLCVQKIQEEFGQQF
-38 SNSKSILEQHTHT
+38 SSSKSILEQHTHT

-56 SQLPDGVVFAETKE
+56 SELPDGVVFAESKE
-70 DVQKVVKICSEHKCP
+70 DVQKVVEICNKFKCP
-85 IIPFGVGSS
+85 VIPFGVGSS
-94 FEGHLNAPF
+94 FEGHLNAPY

-111 NMNKIIEVFSED
+111 NMNKILTVHQED

-157 IGGMA
+157 IGGMT

-172 KYGTMKDNV
+172 RYGTMKDNV

-189 DGEIIK
+189 NGQIIK
-195 TASKARKSSAGYDLT
+195 TANKARKSSAGYDLT
-210 RLMVGSEGTLGIST
+210 RLMVGSEGTLGIAT

-238 GGRVSFPSVKD
+238 GGRVSFPSVKN
-249 ATDCVIMTIQAGIP
+249 ATDAVIMTVQAGIP
-263 VARIEFLDVTQ
+263 VARIEFLDVAQ
-274 VKAINNYS
+274 VKAVNNYS
-282 KTNLPESPLLLLEFH
+282 KTNLPEAPLLLLEFH
-297 GSDLSVKEQSELFG
+297 GSEKSVEEQSELFG
-311 EICADFGGIDFEWT
+311 EIASDFGGNDFEWT
-325 SNNEERNKLWK
+325 SNNEDRNKLWK
-336 ARHDAYWSCKAVRPE
+336 ARHDAYWSCRAVRPD

-364 RLSDCI
+364 KLSDCI
-370 IETIEDMERN
+370 TETIEDMEKN
-380 NLIGPI
+380 GLIGPI

-399 LIDKNSEEELK
+399 LIDKTSQLELD
-410 KLSDFLTRI
+410 KLDSFLIRI

-449 SAVDVMKQIKNAFDP
+449 NAVDVMKKVKNAFDP
-464 KKIMNPG
+464 NKIMNPG

>member
-1 MVKYMDGNIS
+1 MDGNTSI
-11 TWSNDDYDRDSI
+11 WSSDNYDPESI
-23 KLCVNKIKEEFGQQF
+23 KLCVKKLKEEFGQQF
-38 SNSKSILEQHTHT
+38 SNTQSILEQHTHT

-56 SQLPDGVVFAETKE
+56 SELPDGVVFVETKN
-70 DVQKVVKICSEHKCP
+70 DVQKVVNICKEYKCP

-94 FEGHLNAPF
+94 FEGHLNAPY

-111 NMNKIIEVFSED
+111 NMNKILKVYQDD

-133 REQLNTHLRDTGLF
+133 REQLNTYLRDTGLF

-157 IGGMA
+157 IGGMT

-172 KYGTMKDNV
+172 RYGTMKDNV

-189 DGEIIK
+189 DGQIIK
-195 TASKARKSSAGYDLT
+195 TANKARKSSAGYDLT
-210 RLMVGSEGTLGIST
+210 RLMVGSEGTLGITT

-238 GGRVSFPSVKD
+238 GGRVSFPTVKD
-249 ATDCVIMTIQAGIP
+249 ATDAVIMTIQAGIP
-263 VARIEFLDVTQ
+263 VARIEFMDSAQ
-274 VKAINNYS
+274 VKAVNNYS
-282 KTNLPESPLLLLEFH
+282 KTNLPEAPLLLVEFH
-297 GSDLSVKEQSELFG
+297 GSQSSVDEQSELFG
-311 EICADFGGIDFEWT
+311 EISSDFGGKDFEWT
-325 SNNEERNKLWK
+325 SNNEDRNKLWK
-336 ARHDAYWSCKAVRPE
+336 ARHDAYWSCRAVRPE
-351 AEIYSTDVCVPIS
+351 AELYSTDVCVPIS
-364 RLSDCI
+364 KLSDCI
-370 IETIEDMERN
+370 TETIEYMEQN
-380 NLIGPI
+380 EFIGPI

-399 LIDKNSEEELK
+399 LIDKNSKTELD
-410 KLSDFLTRI
+410 KLDDFLIRI

-449 SAVDVMKQIKNAFDP
+449 NAVNVMKSVKEAFDP
-464 KKIMNPG
+464 HKIMNPG

>member
-1 MVKYMDGNIS
+1 MHDEIS
-11 TWSNDDYDRDSI
+11 LWSENDYDKESI
-23 KLCVNKIKEEFGQQF
+23 RLCVEKIKNEFGQQF

-51 MTIHE
+51 MTIHD
-56 SQLPDGVVFAETKE
+56 SQLPDGVVFVESKE
-70 DVQKVVKICSEHKCP
+70 DVQKVVKICNEYKCP
-85 IIPFGVGSS
+85 IIPFGIGSS
-94 FEGHLNAPF
+94 FEGHVNAPY

-111 NMNKIIEVFSED
+111 NMNKILNVYQED

-133 REQLNTHLRDTGLF
+133 REQLNIHLRDTGLF

-181 IALEVVTP
+181 IALEVVTA
-189 DGEIIK
+189 DGQLIK
-195 TASKARKSSAGYDLT
+195 TANKARKSSAGYDLT

-249 ATDCVIMTIQAGIP
+249 ATDAVIMTIQSGIP
-263 VARIEFLDVTQ
+263 VARIEFLDLAQ

-297 GSDLSVKEQSELFG
+297 GSESSVKEQSELFG
-311 EICADFGGIDFEWT
+311 EIASDFGGNDFEWT
-325 SNNEERNKLWK
+325 SNNEERSKLWQ

-351 AEIYSTDVCVPIS
+351 ADIYSTDVCVPIS
-364 RLSDCI
+364 RLSDCM
-370 IETIEDMERN
+370 IETIEDMEKN
-380 NLIGPI
+380 DLIGPI

-399 LIDKNSEEELK
+399 LIDKNSKEELK
-410 KLSDFLTRI
+410 KLDTFLTRI

-427 GTCTGEHGVGQGKR
+427 GTCTGEHGIGQGKR

-449 SAVDVMKQIKNAFDP
+449 SAVNVMKQVKMAFDP
-464 KKIMNPG
+464 YKIMNPG